1 MNRTFRVVL
10 NRVNETPAAVSEYTK
25 ARGKEKSA
33 GRLARAVVCTAAALL
48 GGAALSSHAG
58 MYTDTR
64 GVDAF
69 EDTGISTNEA
79 LAAVSGRQR
88 SVVLDE
94 TKLTGNIM
102 VLSIHQT
109 EALQAENFSTDFRLT
124 ASGTTAGT
132 DADAAAYFVGN
143 VPGLGTGSV
152 TLSGDSASVSAQ
164 LEVQQ
169 AAENSAL
176 TITALYA
183 NRNTVTLSADS
194 TVIAAKAVAA
204 GVNAGVKA
212 FGVVVQ
218 SDKVEFTGEK
228 SEISA
233 TGAGASASAVFLG
246 SGSVNFRGE
255 KSEITAATDSAKA
268 LAAGIEL
275 DAYQRG
281 SAVTSGETTGLTVAA
296 TSTATESAGSLLQT
310 KTGAAGIYA
319 VGGSLSL
326 SGTTRVTAEAAAGDA
341 YGLLLAAYQAQMPHD
356 RPFDNT
362 YTFGNLTVKAASQ
375 GAAYGLAIADSL
387 TSMHMDCKGAT
398 AKVTVNGTLSVEA
411 SGGAGTG
418 IIFYGSALND
428 RTSESSEGDLEPTL
442 TLKGDTTVTADRALA
457 SAWVTATLEDGI
469 TAIESTTKKVGVVNV
484 ESGTTVLNGNVDEFT
499 GWFKVK
505 GGAVTVNTGNGKFF
519 GGRTLVES
527 GELVTNAVF
536 DSTGNADEKG
546 SIPFLKLKSSEA
558 KVTLAGLT
566 VGDSRT
572 DTTIGELHYDYWVH
586 TKIYDG
592 TLTVNGNLTV
602 AEGGYL
608 GANGGSLIVKNGVSA
623 INGLLTTT
631 YEDESATETSKG
643 DRPETSTL
651 ALTVEGGTL
660 SVGSAAQ
667 MNLGSIT
674 VTGAD
679 LSVKGKIHAG
689 ELSLQVGAK
698 YLAESGSVNHFA
710 SLKLKNDS
718 AYYAEDKS
726 ADGTLTLEGT
736 TLEFAGGNFY
746 RLKDNAKTTQT
757 FTGLVLAERADR
769 NCQGLD
775 ALYGYHS
782 AENAVTF
789 SAGNYAFEAVDVQE
803 GSLTVSG
810 GTLSVGALSL
820 AAGTNLTVTGGVLSA
835 AAFTSESAVAVS
847 GGTFAT
853 TTDQLFTTAAG
864 GDAESAGAM
873 KTTAGTIN
881 VTGSGKLSFADKE
894 FSLAY
899 VRSVQDLLGLDR
911 SAVEFTGTITDTE
924 IGVDDLMPGDNF
936 PGTVLTLEGSSETAA
951 INKSV
956 TVQSLR
962 LAAGVTDVT
971 TNQDL
976 GLAGSA
982 DGGELMAGTGAGAE
996 GVRLFV
1002 RDGSTLSLGTSA
1014 GDTAGAISGSVRLAG
1029 GSNLTVKGGSFSVA
1043 DVWVY
1048 RESTIANQGD
1058 KPLEIGTLSLPQNSV
1073 TTITGAVT
1081 VNGFEEVSL
1090 DALSASPAVIRIGTN
1105 SSNAGEENAAGAL
1118 TVKGNTLSG
1127 LTFFLDPAWE
1137 NGSEITGASSLI
1149 YSGTTVDGNLVVGQN
1164 SYVVLGADSA
1174 DALTDLFSDG
1184 TLTWGSGALTA
1195 AVYVGSPV
1203 TVSTGSLTV
1212 DGSLTSVPATAA
1224 SGSVTFAANSV
1235 LAVSST
1241 AASGTAAVTA
1251 TTFTVDASAVAVIVG
1266 DIDTAQSYTLL
1277 SDGSAGV
1284 AWSGTVKAANTKYS
1298 LVDNGNGTYGF
1309 ELQDAAEV
1317 YGNLM
1322 QGTTL
1327 ANVSD
1332 SYINELL
1339 SDATASRS
1347 LADIAAR
1354 FDAAM
1359 NPAGALTAYTTA
1371 FDRAREVRQV
1381 LREEAGAAGDDR
1393 LWVRVT
1399 DSRTKL
1405 SGIST
1410 GAQSLNTKTKAY
1422 GLVVGGEA
1430 NVSDVTLGAALNAGK
1445 GDTKN
1450 QRVSA
1455 KDDFDYYAF
1464 SVYAKT
1470 EAAGVDFTGDISYS
1484 WVKSDLTV
1492 GDGAD
1497 TKVDAKTKVFS
1508 IGVEAA
1514 KRFTVSGVDVVPFV
1528 GVNVY
1533 RIDADAYAT
1542 NHGARVEGTDATA
1555 VEIPVGV
1562 HLQKAFE
1569 TASVK
1574 ARPFAEF
1581 AVVPTVGDRDIRTS
1595 VRFSD
1600 ASSSYRFTFSDDW
1613 KVRAK
1618 VGAEVDMKRFTFG
1631 AHAGYE
1637 WGNEGRSSVNVQLRA
1652 KYRF

>member
-10 NRVNETPAAVSEYTK
+10 NRVNDTPTAVSECTK
-25 ARGKEKSA
+25 ARGKGKSA
-33 GRLARAVVCTAAALL
+33 GRLARAAVCTAAALL
-48 GGAALSSHAG
+48 GGAALSSHAV

-102 VLSIHQT
+102 VLSLHQT
-109 EALQAENFSTDFRLT
+109 EDLQAENFSTDFRLT

-152 TLSGDSASVSAQ
+152 TMTGTSTSIGAQ

-194 TVIAAKAVAA
+194 TVIAAKATVAD
-204 GVNAGVKA
+204 VNAAVKA

-255 KSEITAATDSAKA
+255 KSAITAATDSAKA

-275 DAYQRG
+275 DAYQRD

-296 TSTATESAGSLLQT
+296 TSTAAESAGSLLQT
-310 KTGAAGIYA
+310 KTGTAGIYA

-362 YTFGNLTVKAASQ
+362 YTFGNLTANAASQ
-375 GAAYGLAIADSL
+375 GAAYGLAVADSL
-387 TSMHMDCKGAT
+387 TSMGMDLKGAT
-398 AKVTVNGTLSVEA
+398 AKVTVNGTLSIEA
-411 SGGAGTG
+411 SGAAGTG

-428 RTSESSEGDLEPTL
+428 RTSESSEGDLEPAL
-442 TLKGDTTVTADRALA
+442 TLKGDTTVTATRALA

-469 TAIESTTKKVGVVNV
+469 TAVQSTKNKVGVVNI

-505 GGAVTVNTGNGKFF
+505 GGSVTVNTGNGKFF

-536 DSTGNADEKG
+536 DSTGNADEKE

-623 INGLLTTT
+623 IKGLLTTT
-631 YEDESATETSKG
+631 YEDELATSTSKG

-651 ALTVEGGTL
+651 ALTVDGGSM

-674 VTGAD
+674 ATGAD

-689 ELSLQVGAK
+689 ELTLQDGAK

-746 RLKDNAKTTQT
+746 RLKDNVKTTQT

-782 AENAVTF
+782 SENAVTF
-789 SAGNYAFEAVDVQE
+789 SAGDYAFESVAVQE

-835 AAFTSESAVAVS
+835 SAFTSESAVAVS

-873 KTTAGTIN
+873 KTTAGTIS

-924 IGVDDLMPGDNF
+924 IGVDDLMAGDNF
-936 PGTVLTLEGSSETAA
+936 PGTVLTLEGSDTAA
-951 INKSV
+951 INKGV

-996 GVRLFV
+996 GARLFV

-1014 GDTAGAISGSVRLAG
+1014 GNTAGEISGSVRLAG

-1048 RESTIANQGD
+1048 RESTIANKGG

-1081 VNGFEEVSL
+1081 VKGFEEVSL

-1105 SSNAGEENAAGAL
+1105 SANAGEENAAGAL

-1137 NGSEITGASSLI
+1137 DGSEITGASSLI

-1164 SYVVLGADSA
+1164 SYVVLGTDSA
-1174 DALTDLFSDG
+1174 DGLTDLFSNG
-1184 TLTWGSGALTA
+1184 TLTWGSDAVTA

-1212 DGSLTSVPATAA
+1212 DGSLTSVPTTAA

-1241 AASGTAAVTA
+1241 AASGTAAITA
-1251 TTFTVDASAVAVIVG
+1251 TTFTVDASAVAVVVG
-1266 DIDTAQSYTLL
+1266 DIDTAQRYTLL
-1277 SDGSAGV
+1277 SDGSATV
-1284 AWSGTVKAANTKYS
+1284 AWSGTVKAANTKYG
-1298 LVDNGNGTYGF
+1298 LVDNGDGTYAF
-1309 ELQDAAEV
+1309 ELQDASEV
-1317 YGNLM
+1317 YGKLM
-1322 QGTTL
+1322 QGTAL

-1332 SYINELL
+1332 SYVDGLL
-1339 SDATASRS
+1339 SDATGSRS

-1359 NPAGALTAYTTA
+1359 NPAGALTVYTTA

-1381 LREEAGAAGDDR
+1381 LREEAGTVREDR

-1399 DSRTKL
+1399 GNRTKL

-1422 GLVVGGEA
+1422 GLIVGGEV
-1430 NVSDVTLGAALNAGK
+1430 NVSDVTLGAAFNAGR

-1450 QRVSA
+1450 NRVSA
-1455 KDDFDYYAF
+1455 KDDFDYYGF

-1497 TKVDAKTKVFS
+1497 TKADAKTKVFS

-1514 KRFTVSGVDVVPFV
+1514 KRFNVSGVDVVPFV

-1533 RIDADAYAT
+1533 RVDADGYAT
-1542 NHGARVEGTDATA
+1542 NHGVRVEGTDATA

-1562 HLQKAFE
+1562 HLQRAFE
-1569 TASVK
+1569 TENVK

-1581 AVVPTVGDRDIRTS
+1581 AVVPTVGDRDIKTN

-1600 ASSSYRFTFSDDW
+1600 AVSSYRFTFSDDW

-1637 WGNEGRSSVNVQLRA
+1637 WGNEERSSVNVQLRA